1 MPKPKLSPSKSARI
15 KREVSRT
22 APAETG
28 RPTLAEVLNGLSD
41 FAQTLGESEATLLQL
56 DEVLKSVGADPT
68 NVSHLEAKKTVIT
81 KGAGAQMSAKQA
93 ERVAE
98 VTADRDEQGAD
109 APMLPLPS
117 NVMALPSAD
126 RREKLRI
133 IEALLF
139 AAKEP
144 LKEKELALHFGADE
158 DIRAL
163 LEELQGLYGGR
174 GVNLVRVAGKWAFRT
189 ADDLSYLLER
199 QAVAQRRLSRAALET
214 LAIIAYHQP
223 VTRAEI
229 EEIRGVST
237 SKGTLDVLLE
247 TGWVKL
253 RGRRRA
259 PGRPVTYGTTDDF
272 LEHFGFEQIQDLPGL
287 RELKGAGL
295 LDSNLPPGFSMPSP
309 DDSSE
314 LREDEDP
321 LEDEEPLGM
330 NDDDVLAEDDSE
342 DEVALAEDNGAVAD
356 DETAEPERQND

>member
-1 MPKPKLSPSKSARI
+1 MPKPKVSPPKSARM
-15 KREVSRT
+15 KREG
-22 APAETG
+22 TG
-28 RPTLAEVLNGLSD
+28 RMPAGTGAPTLAEVLNDFSD
-41 FAQTLGESEATLLQL
+41 FAQSVGESEAALVQF
-56 DEVLKSVGADPT
+56 DEVLKAVVREST
-68 NVSHLEAKKTVIT
+68 NVSHAEAEKTVIT
-81 KGAGAQMSAKQA
+81 KGAGVQMSAEQA
-93 ERVAE
+93 ERVVE
-98 VTADRDEQGAD
+98 VTADREEQGAD

-139 AAKEP
+139 AAPEP
-144 LKEKELALHFGADE
+144 LKEADLALHFAADE
-158 DIRAL
+158 DVRAL

-259 PGRPVTYGTTDDF
+259 PGRPVTYGTTADF

-295 LDSNLPPGFSMPSP
+295 LDSNLPPGFAMPSP
-309 DDSSE
+309 DDAAE

-321 LEDEEPLGM
+321 LEDDEADEALGA
-330 NDDDVLAEDDSE
+330 NDDDVLAD
-342 DEVALAEDNGAVAD
+342 AD
-356 DETAEPERQND
+356 PEERSD